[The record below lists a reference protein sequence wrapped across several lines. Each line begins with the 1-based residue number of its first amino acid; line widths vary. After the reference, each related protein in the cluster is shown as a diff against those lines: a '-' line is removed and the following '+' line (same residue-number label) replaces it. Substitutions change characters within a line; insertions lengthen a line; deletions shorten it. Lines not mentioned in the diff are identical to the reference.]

1 MSLKVDLRVGETLTF
16 NNGQIVV
23 TLLEKSGQRA
33 KHPARPSFASM
44 MCKKCWWARYK
55 PTCIPGITRVVS
67 KSGAQECALGQR
79 YFSKEFSHASYYRR
93 CW

>member
-33 KHPARPSFASM
+33 RISVEADDSVQIQPPSRESSVTAGDSK
-44 MCKKCWWARYK
+44 CSGKKML
-55 PTCIPGITRVVS
+55 V
-67 KSGAQECALGQR
+67 GAV
-79 YFSKEFSHASYYRR
+79 
-93 CW
+93 

>member
-33 KHPARPSFASM
+33 RISVEADDSVLIQPPSRGNVGAD
-44 MCKKCWWARYK
+44 
-55 PTCIPGITRVVS
+55 GNRVDVQE
-67 KSGAQECALGQR
+67 KMLAGAV
-79 YFSKEFSHASYYRR
+79 
-93 CW
+93 

>member
-33 KHPARPSFASM
+33 RISVQADDSVVIRPPSRAVPDEPVNRSSEEGKM
-44 MCKKCWWARYK
+44 L
-55 PTCIPGITRVVS
+55 V
-67 KSGAQECALGQR
+67 GAV
-79 YFSKEFSHASYYRR
+79 
-93 CW
+93 

>member
-33 KHPARPSFASM
+33 RISVEADDSVHIQPPPRETKPGDGSG
-44 MCKKCWWARYK
+44 KKMLA
-55 PTCIPGITRVVS
+55 
-67 KSGAQECALGQR
+67 GAV
-79 YFSKEFSHASYYRR
+79 
-93 CW
+93 

>member
-33 KHPARPSFASM
+33 RISVEADDSARIQLPSRETHDASLDPPKKM
-44 MCKKCWWARYK
+44 MA
-55 PTCIPGITRVVS
+55 
-67 KSGAQECALGQR
+67 GAV
-79 YFSKEFSHASYYRR
+79 
-93 CW
+93 